1 MQLFAI
7 GWQVSHDFDDDV
19 ILWRHQCMCNGR
31 LKLTIRNRSNKGKIG
46 MVKLNTEKTV
56 PAYQRIKNAI
66 LDNIHSGKWQAGNA
80 ISTEMALAEEFG
92 VSRMTVNRALKEL
105 SEERVLER
113 RQGSGTFVAQQQF
126 NHTFV
131 EVRNIAEDLK
141 SANRDYRAQVVSK
154 RTITAAM
161 LDDWMRKKF
170 DIDDTASS
178 AKEQMDN
185 NNTNGVVN
193 DDDQPVLYEVK
204 IIHFADDQPIQFE
217 ERWVDARKVPHFIE
231 QDFSL
236 VNTSDY
242 LIAKSPLER
251 GSYTIRALAAPTEV
265 AEALKI
271 ALQSPTLVLRR
282 QTYSFGRVLTFVK
295 MWHAGDRYQFSGE
308 L

>member
-1 MQLFAI
+1 MT
-7 GWQVSHDFDDDV
+7 
-19 ILWRHQCMCNGR
+19 
-31 LKLTIRNRSNKGKIG
+31 KTI
-46 MVKLNTEKTV
+46 

-141 SANRDYRAQVVSK
+141 SANRDYEAKVVSK
-154 RTITAAM
+154 RAVTAAM
-161 LDDWMRKKF
+161 LDDELRRKF
-170 DIDDTASS
+170 GIDEMATVTHKDASD
-178 AKEQMDN
+178 A
-185 NNTNGVVN
+185 
-193 DDDQPVLYEVK
+193 PILYEVK
-204 IIHFADDQPIQFE
+204 IIHVADGQPIQFE
-217 ERWVDARKVPHFIE
+217 ERWVDAKKVPEFIE
-231 QDFSL
+231 QDFTV

-242 LIAKSPLER
+242 LVAKIPLES
-251 GSYTIRALAAPTEV
+251 GSYTIRALAAPNEV
-265 AEALKI
+265 ADALQI
-271 ALQSPTLVLRR
+271 AAQSPTLVLRR
-282 QTYSFGRVLTFVK
+282 QTYSAGQVVTFVK

>member
-1 MQLFAI
+1 MT
-7 GWQVSHDFDDDV
+7 
-19 ILWRHQCMCNGR
+19 
-31 LKLTIRNRSNKGKIG
+31 KTI
-46 MVKLNTEKTV
+46 

-66 LDNIHSGKWQAGNA
+66 LENIHSGKWQAGNA

-141 SANRDYRAQVVSK
+141 SANRDYRAEVVSK
-154 RTITAAM
+154 RAITADM
-161 LDDWMRKKF
+161 LDDELRRDFAINK
-170 DIDDTASS
+170 IDSSLDTDGSSEASI
-178 AKEQMDN
+178 
-185 NNTNGVVN
+185 
-193 DDDQPVLYEVK
+193 LYEVK
-204 IIHFADDQPIQFE
+204 IIHFADGQPIQFE
-217 ERWVDARKVPHFIE
+217 ERWVDANKVPEFIE
-231 QDFSL
+231 QDFSV

-251 GSYTIRALAAPTEV
+251 GSYTIRALAAPDEIANFLQV
-265 AEALKI
+265 AP
-271 ALQSPTLVLRR
+271 QSPTLVLCR
-282 QTYSFGRVLTFVK
+282 QTYSAGQVVTFVK
-295 MWHAGDRYQFSGE
+295 MWHAGDRYQFAGD

>member
-1 MQLFAI
+1 M
-7 GWQVSHDFDDDV
+7 
-19 ILWRHQCMCNGR
+19 
-31 LKLTIRNRSNKGKIG
+31 KK
-46 MVKLNTEKTV
+46 KT

-131 EVRNIAEDLK
+131 EVRNIAQDLK
-141 SANRDYRAQVVSK
+141 SANRDYQAQVVSK
-154 RTITAAM
+154 RSITASM
-161 LDDWMRKKF
+161 LDGELRRKF
-170 DIDDTASS
+170 DIDVSDANALDANALDINIVDAKASTMPL
-178 AKEQMDN
+178 ATDN
-185 NNTNGVVN
+185 GE
-193 DDDQPVLYEVK
+193 DSDEAPILYEVK
-204 IIHFADDQPIQFE
+204 IIHFADGQPMQFE
-217 ERWVDARKVPHFIE
+217 ERWVDAVKVPEFIE
-231 QDFSL
+231 QDFSV

-251 GSYTIRALAAPTEV
+251 GSYTIRALAASEEV
-265 AEALKI
+265 AQ
-271 ALQSPTLVLRR
+271 ALQISLHAPTLVLCR
-282 QTYSFGRVLTFVK
+282 QTYSAGQVVTFVK

>member
-1 MQLFAI
+1 M
-7 GWQVSHDFDDDV
+7 V
-19 ILWRHQCMCNGR
+19 IMIIVMILCQHLHSCSRW
-31 LKLTIRNRSNKGKIG
+31 LKISMTK
-46 MVKLNTEKTV
+46 VKRDMTKTV

-66 LDNIHSGKWQAGNA
+66 LDNIHSGKWQAGAA

-131 EVRNIAEDLK
+131 EVRNIAQDLK
-141 SANRDYRAQVVSK
+141 SANRDYQAQVLSK
-154 RTITAAM
+154 RAITASM
-161 LDDWMRKKF
+161 LDDEMRRKF
-170 DIDDTASS
+170 DIDEAAFSS
-178 AKEQMDN
+178 NVNETDN
-185 NNTNGVVN
+185 HT
-193 DDDQPVLYEVK
+193 DSAEAAILYEVK
-204 IIHFADDQPIQFE
+204 IIHFADGQPIQFE
-217 ERWVDARKVPHFIE
+217 ERWVDAAKVPEFIE
-231 QDFSL
+231 QDFSV

-251 GSYTIRALAAPTEV
+251 GSYTIRALAAPDEI
-265 AEALKI
+265 ADALQI
-271 ALQSPTLVLRR
+271 APQSPTLVLCR
-282 QTYSFGRVLTFVK
+282 QTYSAGQVLTFVK

>member
-1 MQLFAI
+1 MI
-7 GWQVSHDFDDDV
+7 
-19 ILWRHQCMCNGR
+19 
-31 LKLTIRNRSNKGKIG
+31 
-46 MVKLNTEKTV
+46 

-131 EVRNIAEDLK
+131 EVRNIAQDLK
-141 SANRDYRAQVVSK
+141 SANRDYQAHVVSK
-154 RTITAAM
+154 RAITASM
-161 LDDWMRKKF
+161 LDDEMRGKF
-170 DIDDTASS
+170 DLDTAVVSS
-178 AKEQMDN
+178 DSEDTRSSEIA
-185 NNTNGVVN
+185 
-193 DDDQPVLYEVK
+193 VLYEVK
-204 IIHFADDQPIQFE
+204 IVHFADGQPIQFE
-217 ERWVDARKVPHFIE
+217 ERWVDAKKVPQFLE
-231 QDFSL
+231 QDFSV

-251 GSYTIRALAAPTEV
+251 GSYTIRAVAAPDEI
-265 AEALKI
+265 AN
-271 ALQSPTLVLRR
+271 ALQVAPHSPTLVLRR
-282 QTYSFGRVLTFVK
+282 QTYSAGRVLTFVK
-295 MWHAGDRYQFSGE
+295 MWHAGDRYQFTGE

>member
-1 MQLFAI
+1 MDTIKAI
-7 GWQVSHDFDDDV
+7 
-19 ILWRHQCMCNGR
+19 
-31 LKLTIRNRSNKGKIG
+31 
-46 MVKLNTEKTV
+46 

-131 EVRNIAEDLK
+131 EVRNIAQDLK
-141 SANRDYRAQVVSK
+141 SANRDYQAHVVSK
-154 RTITAAM
+154 RAITASM
-161 LDDWMRKKF
+161 LDDEMRGKF
-170 DIDDTASS
+170 DLDTAVVSS
-178 AKEQMDN
+178 DSEDTRISEIA
-185 NNTNGVVN
+185 
-193 DDDQPVLYEVK
+193 VLYEVK
-204 IIHFADDQPIQFE
+204 IVHFADGQPIQFE
-217 ERWVDARKVPHFIE
+217 ERWVDAKKVPQFLE
-231 QDFSL
+231 QDFSV

-251 GSYTIRALAAPTEV
+251 GSYTIRAVAAPDEIANALQV
-265 AEALKI
+265 AP
-271 ALQSPTLVLRR
+271 QSPTLVLRR
-282 QTYSFGRVLTFVK
+282 QTYSAGRVLTFVK
-295 MWHAGDRYQFSGE
+295 MWHAGDRYQFAGD

>member
-1 MQLFAI
+1 MTKMKSA
-7 GWQVSHDFDDDV
+7 
-19 ILWRHQCMCNGR
+19 M
-31 LKLTIRNRSNKGKIG
+31 KK
-46 MVKLNTEKTV
+46 KT

-131 EVRNIAEDLK
+131 EVRNIAQDLK
-141 SANRDYRAQVVSK
+141 SANRDYQAQVVSK
-154 RTITAAM
+154 RSITASM
-161 LDDWMRKKF
+161 LDGELRRKF
-170 DIDDTASS
+170 DIDVSDANALDANALDINIVDAKASTMPL
-178 AKEQMDN
+178 ATDN
-185 NNTNGVVN
+185 GE
-193 DDDQPVLYEVK
+193 DSDEAPILYEVK
-204 IIHFADDQPIQFE
+204 IIHFADGQPMQFE
-217 ERWVDARKVPHFIE
+217 ERWVDAVKVPEFIE
-231 QDFSL
+231 QDFSV

-251 GSYTIRALAAPTEV
+251 GSYTIRALAASEEV
-265 AEALKI
+265 AQ
-271 ALQSPTLVLRR
+271 ALQISLHAPTLVLCR
-282 QTYSFGRVLTFVK
+282 QTYSAGQVVTFVK

>member
-1 MQLFAI
+1 MT
-7 GWQVSHDFDDDV
+7 
-19 ILWRHQCMCNGR
+19 
-31 LKLTIRNRSNKGKIG
+31 KTI
-46 MVKLNTEKTV
+46 

-80 ISTEMALAEEFG
+80 ISTEMALAKEFG

-131 EVRNIAEDLK
+131 EVRNIAQDLK
-141 SANRDYRAQVVSK
+141 SANRDYQAQVVSK
-154 RTITAAM
+154 RILTAAM
-161 LDDWMRKKF
+161 LDDELRRKF
-170 DIDDTASS
+170 DINKVAVSSNTSASTNADTTVMDDSTGADSS
-178 AKEQMDN
+178 SDVA
-185 NNTNGVVN
+185 
-193 DDDQPVLYEVK
+193 VLYEVK
-204 IIHFADDQPIQFE
+204 IIHFADGQPIQFE
-217 ERWVDARKVPHFIE
+217 ERWVDAQKVPEFIE
-231 QDFSL
+231 QDFSV

-251 GSYTIRALAAPTEV
+251 GRYTIRALAAPDE
-265 AEALKI
+265 I
-271 ALQSPTLVLRR
+271 AVLLQITPQSPTLVLRR
-282 QTYSFGRVLTFVK
+282 QTYSAGRVLTFVK

>member
-1 MQLFAI
+1 MDTIKAI
-7 GWQVSHDFDDDV
+7 
-19 ILWRHQCMCNGR
+19 
-31 LKLTIRNRSNKGKIG
+31 
-46 MVKLNTEKTV
+46 

-131 EVRNIAEDLK
+131 EVRNIAQDLK
-141 SANRDYRAQVVSK
+141 SANRDYQAKVVSK
-154 RTITAAM
+154 RGITAAM
-161 LDDWMRKKF
+161 LNDELRRKFGLEKVVETSESKEGKS
-170 DIDDTASS
+170 IDSEA
-178 AKEQMDN
+178 A
-185 NNTNGVVN
+185 
-193 DDDQPVLYEVK
+193 VLYEVK
-204 IIHFADDQPIQFE
+204 IIHFADGQPIQFE
-217 ERWVDARKVPHFIE
+217 ERWVDALKVPEFIE
-231 QDFSL
+231 QDFSV

-251 GSYTIRALAAPTEV
+251 GSYTIRALAAPDEI
-265 AEALKI
+265 AALLQI
-271 ALQSPTLVLRR
+271 TAQSPTLVLCR
-282 QTYSFGRVLTFVK
+282 QTYSAGQVLTFVK
-295 MWHAGDRYQFSGE
+295 MWHAGERYQFSGE

>member
-1 MQLFAI
+1 MVMMI
-7 GWQVSHDFDDDV
+7 IVM
-19 ILWRHQCMCNGR
+19 ILCQHLHSCSRW
-31 LKLTIRNRSNKGKIG
+31 LKISMTKGKRD
-46 MVKLNTEKTV
+46 MTKTV

-66 LDNIHSGKWQAGNA
+66 LDNIHSGKWQAGAA

-131 EVRNIAEDLK
+131 EVRNIAQDLK
-141 SANRDYRAQVVSK
+141 SANRDYQVQVLSK
-154 RTITAAM
+154 RAITASM
-161 LDDWMRKKF
+161 LDDEMHRKF
-170 DIDDTASS
+170 DIYEAAFSS
-178 AKEQMDN
+178 NANETD
-185 NNTNGVVN
+185 NNTNSAEAAI
-193 DDDQPVLYEVK
+193 LYEVK
-204 IIHFADDQPIQFE
+204 IIHFADGQPIQFE
-217 ERWVDARKVPHFIE
+217 ERWVDATKVPEFIE
-231 QDFSL
+231 QDFSV

-251 GSYTIRALAAPTEV
+251 GSYTIRALAAPDEI
-265 AEALKI
+265 ADALQI
-271 ALQSPTLVLRR
+271 APQSPTLVLCR
-282 QTYSFGRVLTFVK
+282 QTYSAGQVLTFVK

>member
-1 MQLFAI
+1 M
-7 GWQVSHDFDDDV
+7 
-19 ILWRHQCMCNGR
+19 
-31 LKLTIRNRSNKGKIG
+31 T
-46 MVKLNTEKTV
+46 KTV

-131 EVRNIAEDLK
+131 EVRNIAQDLK
-141 SANRDYRAQVVSK
+141 SANRDYRAEVVSK
-154 RTITAAM
+154 RVITADM
-161 LDDWMRKKF
+161 LDDELRRDFGINKVDGSLGK
-170 DIDDTASS
+170 DGSEAS
-178 AKEQMDN
+178 
-185 NNTNGVVN
+185 
-193 DDDQPVLYEVK
+193 VLYEVK
-204 IIHFADDQPIQFE
+204 IIHFADGQPIQFE
-217 ERWVDARKVPHFIE
+217 ERWVDANKVPAFIE
-231 QDFSL
+231 QDFSV

-251 GSYTIRALAAPTEV
+251 GSYTIRALAAPDE
-265 AEALKI
+265 I
-271 ALQSPTLVLRR
+271 ANFLQVTPQSPTLVLCR
-282 QTYSFGRVLTFVK
+282 QTYSAGQVVTFVK
-295 MWHAGDRYQFSGE
+295 MWHAGDRYQFSGD

>member
-1 MQLFAI
+1 MT
-7 GWQVSHDFDDDV
+7 
-19 ILWRHQCMCNGR
+19 
-31 LKLTIRNRSNKGKIG
+31 KTI
-46 MVKLNTEKTV
+46 

-141 SANRDYRAQVVSK
+141 SANRDYRAEVVSK
-154 RTITAAM
+154 RAITADM
-161 LDDWMRKKF
+161 LDDELRRDFAINK
-170 DIDDTASS
+170 IDSSLGTDGSSEASI
-178 AKEQMDN
+178 
-185 NNTNGVVN
+185 
-193 DDDQPVLYEVK
+193 LYEVK
-204 IIHFADDQPIQFE
+204 IIHFADGQPIQFE
-217 ERWVDARKVPHFIE
+217 ERWVDANKVPEFIE
-231 QDFSL
+231 QDFSV

-251 GSYTIRALAAPTEV
+251 GSYTIRALAAPDEIANFLQV
-265 AEALKI
+265 AP
-271 ALQSPTLVLRR
+271 QSPTLVLCR
-282 QTYSFGRVLTFVK
+282 QTYSAGQVVTFVK
-295 MWHAGDRYQFSGE
+295 MWHAGDRYQFAGD

>member
-1 MQLFAI
+1 MTKAI
-7 GWQVSHDFDDDV
+7 
-19 ILWRHQCMCNGR
+19 
-31 LKLTIRNRSNKGKIG
+31 
-46 MVKLNTEKTV
+46 

-131 EVRNIAEDLK
+131 EVRNIAQDLK
-141 SANRDYRAQVVSK
+141 SANRDYQAHVVSK
-154 RTITAAM
+154 RAITASM
-161 LDDWMRKKF
+161 LDDEMRGKF
-170 DIDDTASS
+170 DLDTAVVSS
-178 AKEQMDN
+178 YSEDTCISEIA
-185 NNTNGVVN
+185 
-193 DDDQPVLYEVK
+193 VLYEVK
-204 IIHFADDQPIQFE
+204 IVHFADGQPIQFE
-217 ERWVDARKVPHFIE
+217 ERWVDAKKVPQFLE
-231 QDFSL
+231 QDFSV

-251 GSYTIRALAAPTEV
+251 GSYTIRAVAAPDEIANALQV
-265 AEALKI
+265 AP
-271 ALQSPTLVLRR
+271 QSPTLVLRR
-282 QTYSFGRVLTFVK
+282 QTYSAGRVLTFVK
-295 MWHAGDRYQFSGE
+295 MWHAGDRYQFTGE

>member
-1 MQLFAI
+1 MT
-7 GWQVSHDFDDDV
+7 
-19 ILWRHQCMCNGR
+19 
-31 LKLTIRNRSNKGKIG
+31 KTI
-46 MVKLNTEKTV
+46 

-141 SANRDYRAQVVSK
+141 SANRDYRAEVVSK
-154 RTITAAM
+154 RAITADM
-161 LDDWMRKKF
+161 LDDELRRDFAINK
-170 DIDDTASS
+170 IDSSLDTDGSSEASI
-178 AKEQMDN
+178 
-185 NNTNGVVN
+185 
-193 DDDQPVLYEVK
+193 LYEVK
-204 IIHFADDQPIQFE
+204 IIHFADGQPIQFE
-217 ERWVDARKVPHFIE
+217 ERWVDANKVPEFIE
-231 QDFSL
+231 QDFSV

-251 GSYTIRALAAPTEV
+251 GSYTIRALAAPDEIANFLQV
-265 AEALKI
+265 AP
-271 ALQSPTLVLRR
+271 QSPTLVLCR
-282 QTYSFGRVLTFVK
+282 QTYSAGQVVTFVK
-295 MWHAGDRYQFSGE
+295 MWHAGDRYQFAGD

>member
-1 MQLFAI
+1 MT
-7 GWQVSHDFDDDV
+7 
-19 ILWRHQCMCNGR
+19 
-31 LKLTIRNRSNKGKIG
+31 KTI
-46 MVKLNTEKTV
+46 

-80 ISTEMALAEEFG
+80 ISTEMALAKEFG

-131 EVRNIAEDLK
+131 EVRNIAQDLK
-141 SANRDYRAQVVSK
+141 SANRDYQAQVVSK
-154 RTITAAM
+154 RILTAAM
-161 LDDWMRKKF
+161 LDDELRRKF
-170 DIDDTASS
+170 DINEVAEFSNTS
-178 AKEQMDN
+178 A
-185 NNTNGVVN
+185 NTNADTTVM
-193 DDDQPVLYEVK
+193 DDSTGADSSSDVDVLYEVK
-204 IIHFADDQPIQFE
+204 IIHFADGQPIQFE
-217 ERWVDARKVPHFIE
+217 ERWVDAQKVPEFIE
-231 QDFSL
+231 QDFSV

-251 GSYTIRALAAPTEV
+251 GSYTIRALAAPDEI
-265 AEALKI
+265 AALLQI
-271 ALQSPTLVLRR
+271 APQSPTLVLRR
-282 QTYSFGRVLTFVK
+282 QTYSAGRVLTFVK

>member
-1 MQLFAI
+1 MDTIKAI
-7 GWQVSHDFDDDV
+7 
-19 ILWRHQCMCNGR
+19 
-31 LKLTIRNRSNKGKIG
+31 
-46 MVKLNTEKTV
+46 

-131 EVRNIAEDLK
+131 EVRNIAQDLK
-141 SANRDYRAQVVSK
+141 SANRDYQAKVVSK
-154 RTITAAM
+154 RGITASM
-161 LDDWMRKKF
+161 LNDELRRKFCLNKAIKSSELKDAT
-170 DIDDTASS
+170 DIRSIKNIDSEA
-178 AKEQMDN
+178 A
-185 NNTNGVVN
+185 
-193 DDDQPVLYEVK
+193 VLYEVK
-204 IIHFADDQPIQFE
+204 IIHFADGQPIQFE
-217 ERWVDARKVPHFIE
+217 ERWVDALKVPEFIE
-231 QDFSL
+231 QDFSV

-251 GSYTIRALAAPTEV
+251 GSYTIRALAAPDEI
-265 AEALKI
+265 AALLQI
-271 ALQSPTLVLRR
+271 APHSPTLVLCR
-282 QTYSFGRVLTFVK
+282 QTYSAGQVLTFVK
-295 MWHAGDRYQFSGE
+295 MWHAGERYQFSGE

>member
-1 MQLFAI
+1 M
-7 GWQVSHDFDDDV
+7 GVS
-19 ILWRHQCMCNGR
+19 
-31 LKLTIRNRSNKGKIG
+31 
-46 MVKLNTEKTV
+46 KTT

-66 LDNIHSGKWQAGNA
+66 LDNIHSGKWQAGQA

-131 EVRNIAEDLK
+131 EVRNIAQDLK
-141 SANRDYRAQVVSK
+141 SANRDYEARVVSK
-154 RTITAAM
+154 RIITASM
-161 LDDWMRKKF
+161 LDDNLRRKFGIEKIAEGNAQATF
-170 DIDDTASS
+170 NEKQSI
-178 AKEQMDN
+178 
-185 NNTNGVVN
+185 
-193 DDDQPVLYEVK
+193 LYEVK
-204 IIHFADDQPIQFE
+204 IIHIADGQPIQFE
-217 ERWVDARKVPHFIE
+217 ERWVDAQKVPNFIE
-231 QDFSL
+231 QDFSI

-251 GSYTIRALAAPTEV
+251 GSYTIQALAAPKDIANALQV
-265 AEALKI
+265 AES
-271 ALQSPTLVLRR
+271 SPTLTLCR
-282 QTYSFGRVLTFVK
+282 QTYSAGRVLTFVK

>member
-1 MQLFAI
+1 MTKEI
-7 GWQVSHDFDDDV
+7 
-19 ILWRHQCMCNGR
+19 
-31 LKLTIRNRSNKGKIG
+31 
-46 MVKLNTEKTV
+46 

-131 EVRNIAEDLK
+131 EVRNIAQDLK
-141 SANRDYRAQVVSK
+141 SANRDYQAHVVSK
-154 RTITAAM
+154 RAITASM
-161 LDDWMRKKF
+161 LDDEMRGKF
-170 DIDDTASS
+170 DLDTAVVSS
-178 AKEQMDN
+178 DSEDTRISEIA
-185 NNTNGVVN
+185 
-193 DDDQPVLYEVK
+193 VLYEVK
-204 IIHFADDQPIQFE
+204 IVHFADGQPIQFE
-217 ERWVDARKVPHFIE
+217 ERWVDAKKVPQFIE
-231 QDFSL
+231 QDFSV

-251 GSYTIRALAAPTEV
+251 GSYTIRAVAAPDEIANALQV
-265 AEALKI
+265 AP
-271 ALQSPTLVLRR
+271 QSPTLVLRR
-282 QTYSFGRVLTFVK
+282 QTYSAGRVLTFVK
-295 MWHAGDRYQFSGE
+295 MWHAGDRYQFAGE

>member
-1 MQLFAI
+1 M
-7 GWQVSHDFDDDV
+7 
-19 ILWRHQCMCNGR
+19 
-31 LKLTIRNRSNKGKIG
+31 T
-46 MVKLNTEKTV
+46 KTL

-80 ISTEMALAEEFG
+80 ISTEMALATEFG

-141 SANRDYRAQVVSK
+141 SANRDYEAKVVSK
-154 RTITAAM
+154 RAVTASL
-161 LDDWMRKKF
+161 LDDELRRKF
-170 DIDDTASS
+170 GIDEMATVTHTDASD
-178 AKEQMDN
+178 A
-185 NNTNGVVN
+185 
-193 DDDQPVLYEVK
+193 PILYEVK
-204 IIHFADDQPIQFE
+204 IIHIADGEPIQFE
-217 ERWVDARKVPHFIE
+217 ERWVDAEKVPHFID
-231 QDFSL
+231 QDFTV

-242 LIAKSPLER
+242 LVAKIPLES
-251 GSYTIRALAAPTEV
+251 GSYTIRALAAPVEV
-265 AEALKI
+265 ADVLQI
-271 ALQSPTLVLRR
+271 APQSPTLVLHR
-282 QTYSFGRVLTFVK
+282 QTYSAGQVVTFVK

>member
-1 MQLFAI
+1 MT
-7 GWQVSHDFDDDV
+7 
-19 ILWRHQCMCNGR
+19 
-31 LKLTIRNRSNKGKIG
+31 KTI
-46 MVKLNTEKTV
+46 

-131 EVRNIAEDLK
+131 EVRNIAQDLK
-141 SANRDYRAQVVSK
+141 SANRDYEAKVVSK
-154 RTITAAM
+154 RAITADM
-161 LDDWMRKKF
+161 LDDELRRKF
-170 DIDDTASS
+170 GIDDAAVLVHTNASD
-178 AKEQMDN
+178 A
-185 NNTNGVVN
+185 
-193 DDDQPVLYEVK
+193 PVLYEVK
-204 IIHFADDQPIQFE
+204 IIHFADGQPIQFE
-217 ERWVDARKVPHFIE
+217 ERWVDANKVPAFIE
-231 QDFSL
+231 QDFSV

-251 GSYTIRALAAPTEV
+251 GSYTIRALAAPDE
-265 AEALKI
+265 I
-271 ALQSPTLVLRR
+271 ANFLQVLPQSPTLVLCR
-282 QTYSFGRVLTFVK
+282 QTYSAGQVVTFVK
-295 MWHAGDRYQFSGE
+295 MWHAGDRYQFSGD